1 MNMKN
6 EMRTS
11 TFIYNDESY
20 DFNFK
25 TNLSADEKLTFV
37 RTVVNSIVSDSGYD
51 VVIKDLIFDFAIIDV
66 FTNIETSFINAKDE
80 DGNDINPIILIEHFL
95 EETNVVEIV
104 KENMVDGLLDELDNA
119 VNLNVQYLTGIHT
132 SPINDA
138 ISKLVSVL
146 EKKID
151 KIDLDSMMNMATK
164 FVGMTED
171 FTVDNI
177 VKSYIDSDT
186 HKNNLDEIAKSKE

>member
-6 EMRTS
+6 EIRTGV
-11 TFIYNDESY
+11 FVYNDVSY

-37 RTVVNSIVSDSGYD
+37 RTVVNSVISDSGYD
-51 VVIKDLIFDFAIIDV
+51 VVVKDLIFDFAIIDV
-66 FTNIETSFINAKDE
+66 FTNIETSFINAKDK
-80 DGNDINPIILIEHFL
+80 DGNDINPIIIIEHFL
-95 EETNVVEIV
+95 EETNVVEII
-104 KENMVDGLLDELDNA
+104 KTNMSDGLLDELNHA
-119 VNLNVQYLTGIHT
+119 VDLNIQYLTGIHT

-138 ISKLVSVL
+138 VSKLISVL

-151 KIDLDSMMNMATK
+151 KIDLESMMNMATK

-177 VKSYIDSDT
+177 VKSYIDSDV